1 MILWKQVL
9 FANYSLAIFDY
20 YENKFLSFNGQLS
33 LSVENYINKKL
44 YVHINQFHPL
54 VRERIVTAG
63 KIHFF
68 AHTNVF
74 IDQIAPFERYGNFRS
89 LYYES
94 ISSPSLLCT

>member
-1 MILWKQVL
+1 MRISSYLLMVSCLYQSK
-9 FANYSLAIFDY
+9 NISI
-20 YENKFLSFNGQLS
+20 K
-33 LSVENYINKKL
+33 NYINKKL

-54 VRERIVTAG
+54 VRERIVIAG

-74 IDQIAPFERYGNFRS
+74 IDQIAPFERSGNFRS